1 MNEEIKAVAERLI
14 GLREIMDVS
23 IEEAAEV
30 CGVSIEQYNAY
41 ESGSM
46 DIPVGVLQSMAK
58 RYGFDLGVLISG
70 REPHMS
76 SYCLTRKGKGDSV
89 ERRKDYGYEALAQGF
104 QNRKAEPFIVTITPE
119 QTKEP
124 HFNSHPGHEFC
135 YMLEGCMKIVI
146 DSKEMILNEGDSI
159 YFDSIKKHYMQ
170 AIDGKNAKFLDLI
183 I

>member
-1 MNEEIKAVAERLI
+1 MDEELKAVADRLI

-23 IEEAAEV
+23 IEEAAGV
-30 CGVSIEQYNAY
+30 CGVSIESYNAY
-41 ESGSM
+41 ESGTI
-46 DIPVGVLQSMAK
+46 DIPVGALQSMAK
-58 RYGFDLGVLISG
+58 KYGFDLGVLISG

-76 SYCLTRKGKGDSV
+76 SYCLTRKGKGDTV

-124 HFNSHPGHEFC
+124 HYNSHPGHEFT
-135 YMLEGCMKIVI
+135 YMLEGCMKIII
-146 DSKEMILNEGDSI
+146 DNKEMVLNEGDSI
-159 YFDSIKKHYMQ
+159 YFDSTKQHAMQ
-170 AIDGKNAKFLDLI
+170 AVDGKKARFLDVI